1 MIIEKTD
8 IATVFRNEK
17 LSIDDFFLDFSKKYT
32 NFKSEN
38 VILDFS
44 TTKDIDIDIENILLF
59 LPIVEQHRNNGM
71 SFVIIVN
78 DIKADEYPDEII
90 VVPTLTEAEDI
101 IEMENIERDL
111 GF

>member
-8 IATVFRNEK
+8 IATVITNEK
-17 LSIDDFFLDFSKKYT
+17 LSILDFFSNFSKKYAK
-32 NFKSEN
+32 FKNEN

-44 TTKDIDIDIENILLF
+44 KSKGIDKENILLF
-59 LPIVEQHRNNGM
+59 LPIVKQHKNNGM
-71 SFVIIVN
+71 SFVIILN
-78 DIKADEYPDEII
+78 EIEADDFPNEMI
-90 VVPTLTEAEDI
+90 VVPTHVEAFDI

>member
-17 LSIDDFFLDFSKKYT
+17 LPVDDFFSDFSKKYIK
-32 NFKSEN
+32 FKDKN
-38 VILDFS
+38 IILDFS
-44 TTKDIDIDIENILLF
+44 ESKGVDIENILLF
-59 LPIVEQHRNNGM
+59 LPIVEQHRNSGM
-71 SFVIIVN
+71 SFVIILN
-78 DIKADEYPDEII
+78 EIEADNFPDEII
-90 VVPTLTEAEDI
+90 IVPTLVEGMDI